1 LQRRPITVVAP
12 LLVGAM
18 LASAAVEAAADA
30 RERDGVD
37 GEGSFSAGDIARITD
52 TDNAAA
58 ERAYQDLTKDLPPAT
73 VMARL
78 ARALDG
84 TQYPRRQRALIDR
97 IRGSR
102 LNAAPAVPALVRS
115 LRSPDKEVR
124 HAGVAALYEIGPAA
138 GPAAVAPLI
147 ATLQDPDADIR
158 VTAANALGGLGSWTY
173 EDHPD
178 HGEGAR
184 AAQAAQ
190 QPLAALIRDARQPRN
205 VRFAAAMSLSQ
216 MLVDARVVPALIIAL
231 GDADVEVRVYVC
243 QALERAKARPAVPA
257 LEARLFDRASK
268 VQVAAAGALLAIG
281 APKRAVGRLAHV
293 LNAPGVTMEDKA
305 QAAFLLREYNKVARP
320 ALAAL
325 VRTALMPQ
333 EYLFGPEKTDGREHV
348 REWAEQAIDRVG
360 APAVPFIL
368 PFVRRRPRKDDDVA
382 EELHG
387 KAIELVCDLGRAASS
402 AYAALVPF
410 LKSDDVN
417 TRATVARCLV
427 DLGVSPRL
435 VAPRVLPLLSDPE
448 SAVVRDLVA
457 AAKQL
462 GPAAAPALPRLLQLA
477 RDKDDSIRI
486 GAIDTLGNIGPP
498 ARRAQPELEASL
510 ADAKAEVRVAAAL
523 ALVKIRIDPAARLR
537 LLLDLL
543 ASRDAQAKAT
553 KASEAA
559 AWRLGELASYPEGKE
574 VLRAL
579 VAAFDTAPPEIHG
592 GLAHAVAAFG
602 PAAADSALAPLTR
615 DIERGFNKE
624 AVAALVAFGPKV
636 LPAVPALVQ
645 ALSGGNGSVSAS
657 AALIATARRSK
668 KISTAV
674 TAECAKTSGRSRYL
688 CGVVMKEIAAPLPSY
703 E

>member
-1 LQRRPITVVAP
+1 ML
-12 LLVGAM
+12 GA
-18 LASAAVEAAADA
+18 AAVAAAADA
-30 RERDGVD
+30 RARDGVD
-37 GEGSFSAGDIARITD
+37 GGRDFSAGDIARITD
-52 TDNAAA
+52 PDTAAA
-58 ERAYQDLTKDLPPAT
+58 ERAYQDLTKGLPPAT

-84 TQYPRRQRALIDR
+84 TQDPSRQRALIDR
-97 IRGSR
+97 MRGSR
-102 LNAAPAVPALVRS
+102 LNTGPAAPALIRS
-115 LRSPDKEVR
+115 LRSPDREVR

-158 VTAANALGGLGSWTY
+158 VTAANALGVIGSWTY

-184 AAQAAQ
+184 AAQAAL

-231 GDADVEVRVYVC
+231 GDADVDVRVYVC

-257 LEARLFDRASK
+257 LEARLFDRAPK

-293 LNAPGVTMEDKA
+293 LNAPGVAMEDKS

-333 EYLFGPEKTDGREHV
+333 QHLLGPEKTDGREHV

-368 PFVRRRPRKDDDVA
+368 PFVRRRPPRDNDAA
-382 EELHG
+382 EELQG
-387 KAIELVCDLGRAASS
+387 KAIELVCGLGRAASG

-410 LKSDDVN
+410 LKSDDAN
-417 TRATVARCLV
+417 TRATVANCLV
-427 DLGVSPRL
+427 GLGVSASL
-435 VAPRVLPLLSDPE
+435 VAPRVLPLLSDPS
-448 SAVVRDLVA
+448 SAVVREVVV

-462 GPAAAPALPRLLQLA
+462 GPAAAPALPRLRRLA
-477 RDKDDSIRI
+477 RDKDDFLRL
-486 GAIDTLGNIGPP
+486 GAIDTLGTIGPP
-498 ARRAQPELEASL
+498 ARQARPEIEASL

-523 ALVKIRIDPAARLR
+523 ALVKIRIDPAATLR
-537 LLLDLL
+537 HLLDLL
-543 ASRDAQAKAT
+543 ASREAPAKAT
-553 KASEAA
+553 KASEVV

-592 GLAHAVAAFG
+592 GLAHSVAAFG
-602 PAAADSALAPLTR
+602 PAAAGSALAPLTK
-615 DIERGFNKE
+615 DIERGYNKE
-624 AVAALVAFGPKV
+624 AVAALVAFGPKS
-636 LPAVPALVQ
+636 LPAVPALVR
-645 ALSGGNGSVSAS
+645 ALSDANGSVSVPT
-657 AALIATARRSK
+657 ALIAIARRSK
-668 KISTAV
+668 QVNTAV
-674 TAECAKTSGRSRYL
+674 RAECAGTSGRSRYQ